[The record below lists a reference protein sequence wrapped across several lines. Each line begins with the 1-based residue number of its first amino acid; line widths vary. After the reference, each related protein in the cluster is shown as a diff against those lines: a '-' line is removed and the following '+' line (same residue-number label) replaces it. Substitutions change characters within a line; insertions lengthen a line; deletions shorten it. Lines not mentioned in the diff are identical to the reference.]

1 MFEGCIF
8 WHVVE
13 QATNDKNLLEEDANL
28 FLKINKKYSVELNPK
43 NISSKGELIKAKD
56 NIVRSLLK
64 EVDDAFE
71 KYCTEK

>member
-8 WHVVE
+8 WHIVE
-13 QATNDKNLLEEDANL
+13 KATNDKNLLEEDANL

-43 NISSKGELIKAKD
+43 NISSKIELSKAKD